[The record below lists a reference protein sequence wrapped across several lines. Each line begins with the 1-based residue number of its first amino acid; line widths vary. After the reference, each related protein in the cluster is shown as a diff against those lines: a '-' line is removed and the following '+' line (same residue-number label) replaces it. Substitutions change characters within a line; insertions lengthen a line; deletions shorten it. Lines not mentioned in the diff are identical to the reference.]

1 MVTNI
6 SILVNET
13 AGSFCSDEIK
23 KLKRELQRLMLGPLF
38 AECLVF
44 MNYILYLLLGNGE
57 QVQHVLLYAYWMVSV
72 LILVLM
78 QMKICYDAHEQHIWL
93 HEVCY

>member
-6 SILVNET
+6 SILANV
-13 AGSFCSDEIK
+13 CSDEIK
-23 KLKRELQRLMLGPLF
+23 KMNRELQRLMLGQLF

-44 MNYILYLLLGNGE
+44 MNYILYLVFGNDE
-57 QVQHVLLYAYWMVSV
+57 QKVQHGLFYAYWMVSV
-72 LILVLM
+72 LILALM
-78 QMKICYDAHEQHIWL
+78 QMKICYDAHEQHMWL